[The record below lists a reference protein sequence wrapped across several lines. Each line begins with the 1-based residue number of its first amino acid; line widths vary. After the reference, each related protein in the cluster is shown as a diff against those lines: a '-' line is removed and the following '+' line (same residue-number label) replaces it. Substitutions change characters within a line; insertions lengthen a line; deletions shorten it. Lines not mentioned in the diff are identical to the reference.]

1 MKGLREAKGVTLR
14 EVEGSSGVSNAYL
27 SQIEKGRIPTPRILQ
42 KLATIYDASYEELMV
57 QAGYW
62 DRNALTVDVSPPPS
76 DREGKE
82 VLNEELARKTP
93 PWRILLADDE
103 SPVRETGKQVL
114 TGCGYEVVVAENGKQ
129 ALEHLLH
136 QHFDAAVIDLKMP
149 GVDGVELLRQIRAQG
164 ISLPVWII
172 TGYGSFDSCMACA
185 QLGIEGYLIKPC
197 SMEKLATLIKEGLTT
212 DFESTLPRT
221 SPVASPEKEVLPEGC
236 QPLTSK
242 EKEVLRTRPVAL
254 NGESGMRR
262 QPLTPREREVLR
274 YIRYG
279 LTDDEIAKK
288 LFVSSHTVHNHVR
301 NIVEKLGVRN
311 RVEAVSL
318 SFQEDL
324 F

>member
-1 MKGLREAKGVTLR
+1 
-14 EVEGSSGVSNAYL
+14 
-27 SQIEKGRIPTPRILQ
+27 
-42 KLATIYDASYEELMV
+42 
-57 QAGYW
+57 
-62 DRNALTVDVSPPPS
+62 
-76 DREGKE
+76 
-82 VLNEELARKTP
+82 
-93 PWRILLADDE
+93 
-103 SPVRETGKQVL
+103 
-114 TGCGYEVVVAENGKQ
+114 
-129 ALEHLLH
+129 
-136 QHFDAAVIDLKMP
+136 
-149 GVDGVELLRQIRAQG
+149 
-164 ISLPVWII
+164 
-172 TGYGSFDSCMACA
+172 
-185 QLGIEGYLIKPC
+185 
-197 SMEKLATLIKEGLTT
+197 MEKLATLIKEGLTT